1 MGLALMLIE
10 YSGKELFRKY
20 GIPTPEG
27 YIVNDPKNIISVS
40 KPMMIKAQVQAGG
53 RGKAGGI
60 RFGST
65 LEQVQKAAGE
75 ILDLKISGKAVTSVL
90 IEERLNVFREI
101 YVSMT
106 MDRSRRLPILM
117 IVKQGGMDV
126 ESRQKEEVKTW
137 TIHPFI
143 GLGDHVVR
151 EAAVHLQLDDSPT
164 KQLSE
169 ILKRQWK
176 LFWEMDCELVEMN
189 PLVQTAE
196 GKLVAADAKV
206 VIDEDAAYRH
216 PELDFRE
223 FDRTPLEQEAR
234 EKGLALVEL
243 EGDIGV
249 LANGAGLTM
258 ATLDILSTFG
268 ARGKVFLDLG
278 GTDDEK
284 VVEQA
289 MMLMSKAMPKVI
301 LVNVFGGIT
310 KCDTVADGILAAR
323 DRLGITIPI
332 IVRIRGVNE
341 EEARLRLKDAGI
353 VALHELGQACEKA
366 ASLLREG

>member
-1 MGLALMLIE
+1 MLLE
-10 YSGKELFRKY
+10 SSGKELFRTF
-20 GIPTPEG
+20 GIPTPDG
-27 YIVNDPKNIISVS
+27 YVISDPSEILPVT
-40 KPMMIKAQVQAGG
+40 KPMVVKAQVQVGG

-65 LEQVQKAAGE
+65 FEQVRKAAGE
-75 ILDLKISGKAVTSVL
+75 ILELKISSKSVNKVL

-106 MDRSRRLPILM
+106 IDRSKRLPMLM
-117 IVKQGGMDV
+117 IIKQGGMDV
-126 ESRQKEEVKTW
+126 ESTSEEQVFTW

-143 GLGDHVVR
+143 GLSDYVAR
-151 EAAVHLQLDDSPT
+151 EAAEHLQLDDAPT
-164 KQLSE
+164 KQLTD
-169 ILKRQWK
+169 ILKKQWK
-176 LFWEMDCELVEMN
+176 LLWEMDCELVEMN

-196 GKLVAADAKV
+196 GRLIAADAKV

-216 PELDFRE
+216 PEIDFRE
-223 FDRTPLEQEAR
+223 FDRTPLEREAR

-243 EGDIGV
+243 DGDIGV

-258 ATLDILSTFG
+258 ATLDILSSYH
-268 ARGKVFLDLG
+268 AQGKVFLDLG

-289 MMLMSKAMPKVI
+289 MVLMSKAIPKVI
-301 LVNVFGGIT
+301 LVNIFGGIT

-323 DRLGITIPI
+323 DQLGIRIPI
-332 IVRIRGVNE
+332 VARIRGVNE
-341 EEARLRLKDAGI
+341 EEARLRLQRGGV
-353 VALHELGQACEKA
+353 VAFHRIDQACEKA
-366 ASLLREG
+366 ASLLKEG

>member
-1 MGLALMLIE
+1 MGPALMLME
-10 YSGKELFRKY
+10 YSGKELFRRY

-27 YIVNDPKNIISVS
+27 YVAADEEDILPVT
-40 KPMMIKAQVQAGG
+40 KPMVVKAQVQTGG

-60 RFGST
+60 RFAST
-65 LEQVQKAAGE
+65 LDQVQRAARD

-101 YVSMT
+101 YVSMM

-117 IVKQGGMDV
+117 MIKQGGMDV
-126 ESRQKEEVKTW
+126 ESVPEENVMTW
-137 TIHPFI
+137 TVHPFI
-143 GLGDHVVR
+143 GLGDHIAR
-151 EAAVHLQLDDSPT
+151 EAAEYLQLDEAPT
-164 KQLSE
+164 NQLRD

-196 GKLVAADAKV
+196 GSLVAADAKV

-216 PELDFRE
+216 PDLDFRE
-223 FDRTPLEQEAR
+223 LDRTPLEQEAR

-243 EGDIGV
+243 DGDIGV

-258 ATLDILSTFG
+258 ATLDLLSSYD
-268 ARGKVFLDLG
+268 ARGKIFLDLG

-289 MMLMSKAMPKVI
+289 MVLMSKAAPKVI
-301 LVNVFGGIT
+301 LVNIFGGIT

-323 DRLGITIPI
+323 NTLGIGTAIV
-332 IVRIRGVNE
+332 VRIRGVNE
-341 EEARLRLKDAGI
+341 EEARLRLEKGGV
-353 VALHELGQACEKA
+353 VAFHDLEQACEKA
-366 ASLLREG
+366 ASLLRGG